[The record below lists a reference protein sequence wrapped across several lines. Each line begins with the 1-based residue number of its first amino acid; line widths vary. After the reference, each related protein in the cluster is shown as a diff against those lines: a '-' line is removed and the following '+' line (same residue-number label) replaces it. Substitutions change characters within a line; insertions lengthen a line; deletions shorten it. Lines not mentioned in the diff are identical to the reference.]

1 MVFPVVVYR
10 CVSWIIKKA
19 EWCFRIVVLERW
31 PFRIPRTVRTTRPIL
46 KEMNTEYSEYWLE
59 GLMLKLQYFGHL
71 MQIADSLENTLML
84 AKIEV
89 KRRRGKQ
96 RIKWLDSITS
106 SWTWIWANSRRQWST
121 EKPGLMQS
129 VGSQRVGQ
137 DLISEQQGKSSNGES
152 WTNLKSK
159 DLCLILSSTSCMNLY
174 VSNLISLRPSFIN
187 KMFKNHLPHKTV
199 LRNNW
204 NNACKSYL

>member
-1 MVFPVVVYR
+1 
-10 CVSWIIKKA
+10 
-19 EWCFRIVVLERW
+19 
-31 PFRIPRTVRTTRPIL
+31 
-46 KEMNTEYSEYWLE
+46 
-59 GLMLKLQYFGHL
+59 
-71 MQIADSLENTLML
+71 LENTLML

-89 KRRRGKQ
+89 KRRRRKQ

-106 SWTWIWANSRRQWST
+106 SWTWIWANSGRQWST

-129 VGSQRVGQ
+129 VGSQRVGH

-174 VSNLISLRPSFIN
+174 GSNLISLRPSFIN
-187 KMFKNHLPHKTV
+187 KMSKNHLPHKTV